1 MLKFEP
7 TNRNLRE
14 AMLFC
19 FHLKKSA
26 AGCHRLLVEAY
37 GKHTLTVQTV
47 ENWFQ
52 RFKKGDFD
60 HPWVHG

>member
-1 MLKFEP
+1 
-7 TNRNLRE
+7 
-14 AMLFC
+14 MLFF

-37 GKHTLTVQTV
+37 SNHTPTVQTV

-52 RFKKGDFD
+52 RFKSGNFVR
-60 HPWVHG
+60 PWIQGNAVHMMEPEGCNLL